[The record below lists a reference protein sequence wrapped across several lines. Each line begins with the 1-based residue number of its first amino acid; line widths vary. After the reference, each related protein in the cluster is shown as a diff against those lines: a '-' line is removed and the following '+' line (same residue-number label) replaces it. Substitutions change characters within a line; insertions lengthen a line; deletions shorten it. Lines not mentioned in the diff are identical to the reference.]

1 MEDRA
6 IVQLFFER
14 PEEAIRAADRKYGK
28 LCYKIAHNILNS
40 SGDAEECVNDAYLGA
55 WNTIPPARPE
65 PLGAYLCKIV
75 RNLALNRY
83 HAGCALK
90 RGGGNCAVALE
101 ELEECLASG
110 SSVEDSLAGQE
121 LVRLIE
127 GFLDGLSVEDRV
139 IFLGRYWFA
148 ACYRDI
154 AARTGMS
161 EKAVS
166 VRLVRLRKRL
176 RRYLKERGVFL

>member
-1 MEDRA
+1 M
-6 IVQLFFER
+6 FFER
-14 PEEAIRAADRKYGK
+14 SEEAIRAADRKYGK

-127 GFLDGLSVEDRV
+127 AFWMGCPWRIGSFFWDGIGLRRV
-139 IFLGRYWFA
+139 IA
-148 ACYRDI
+148 I
-154 AARTGMS
+154 
-161 EKAVS
+161 
-166 VRLVRLRKRL
+166 L
-176 RRYLKERGVFL
+176 RRGLACRRKPCRCGWCVCEKDCAAT

>member
-1 MEDRA
+1 M
-6 IVQLFFER
+6 
-14 PEEAIRAADRKYGK
+14 
-28 LCYKIAHNILNS
+28 
-40 SGDAEECVNDAYLGA
+40 NDAYLGA